1 MIERL
6 VFLVLLVGAGAAHA
20 LPLYA
25 ARSGRTCDNC
35 HSLPNTWLDP
45 EDVADRKCTLS
56 CVGCHVDPS
65 GGGLRT
71 VSGRYFGRTTL
82 PMFNV
87 EDRPLE
93 DFNRNFFAMFDSAPP
108 GSQPTSQP
116 TSQPSSQP
124 ASGPIAP
131 AKTQVDPRPP
141 GSPPA
146 DDDWQAMGQPWGHAA
161 DSTARKMGWFG
172 GRYGDS
178 NADPLLLVGADAR
191 LALWFFGLAVFPM
204 QADAYAA
211 IHPVDHL
218 TLATTIGGRGRK
230 NSRIFDE
237 QPETDE
243 QNPFAMKDLYLM
255 VHELPYMGYLRAG
268 RFMPAFG
275 TRIADHTAY
284 IRRPFGLS
292 QENPNT
298 RVLGVEAG
306 IAPNYPHVT
315 ASVFKPSTADANNP
329 VEPGDGWGAA
339 LQAGWRDLGWQLGA
353 SAMIRRRPL
362 SLEGDTMEAA
372 IHGAFNPWF
381 YWKNVPLT
389 WLAEVTVGQ
398 YQRPFSGNETQ
409 RIAMYHAL
417 AWTAWN
423 GLILR
428 ARYDAFDP
436 DFEVQDDHIHRPGM
450 GLDWTIIPGLT
461 LNLDVRLGI
470 PAKGGVGEPPVDG
483 LLQLHGWL

>member
-6 VFLVLLVGAGAAHA
+6 IILAAFMLGTPALA

-45 EDVADRKCTLS
+45 AAVADRKCTLS
-56 CVGCHVDPS
+56 CVGCHVDPN

-71 VSGRYFGRTTL
+71 VSGRYFGDVTL
-82 PMFNV
+82 PMFNAA
-87 EDRPLE
+87 DRPLADMGRHLFE
-93 DFNRNFFAMFDSAPP
+93 SMNTVAP
-108 GSQPTSQP
+108 GSQPS
-116 TSQPSSQP
+116 SQPSSQP
-124 ASGPIAP
+124 ASGPIKP
-131 AKTQVDPRPP
+131 ADRQVDPRPP

-146 DDDWQAMGQPWGHAA
+146 TDGWQAMGDPAGHAP
-161 DSTARKMGWFG
+161 DSTAWRMGWLN
-172 GRYGDS
+172 GRYG
-178 NADPLLLVGADAR
+178 NERADPLLLVGADAR
-191 LALWFFGLAVFPM
+191 MALWFLGLAVFPM
-204 QADAYAA
+204 QADVYAA
-211 IHPVDHL
+211 LHPVDHL
-218 TLATTIGGRGRK
+218 TFATTVGARGRR
-230 NSRIFDE
+230 NSRTFASEPELDE
-237 QPETDE
+237 QSPV
-243 QNPFAMKDLYLM
+243 AMKDLYLM
-255 VHELPYMGYLRAG
+255 VHELPYMAYARVG

-315 ASVFKPSTADANNP
+315 ASVFKPSTLDANNP
-329 VEPGDGWGAA
+329 VEPGEGWGAA
-339 LQAGWRDLGWQLGA
+339 LQGGWRDLGWQLGA
-353 SAMIRRRPL
+353 SGMIRRRPL
-362 SLEGDTMEAA
+362 ALEGDTLDAA

-381 YWKNVPLT
+381 YWKNIPLT
-389 WLAEVTVGQ
+389 WLAEVTIGR
-398 YQRPFSGNETQ
+398 YQRPFSGKQTA
-409 RIAMYHAL
+409 RIAMYHQL

-423 GLILR
+423 GLIFR

-436 DFEVQDDHIHRPGM
+436 DFEVIDDHIHRPGL
-450 GLDWTIIPGLT
+450 GLDWTIMPGLT
-461 LNLDVRLGI
+461 LNLDLRVGF
-470 PAKGGVGEPPVDG
+470 PAKGELGEPPFDG